1 MFAGAFLGREIIYCF
16 CSSCRQWMNAGT
28 RKASARIHA
37 SGLAKQAAEK
47 PNIGTNT
54 SPMSERA
61 IISATPANIAKPEK
75 PMPCMVKRTV
85 FTRTSGM

>member
-1 MFAGAFLGREIIYCF
+1 
-16 CSSCRQWMNAGT
+16 MNAGT

-61 IISATPANIAKPEK
+61 IISATPANIAKPEN
-75 PMPCMVKRTV
+75 PCPVW
-85 FTRTSGM
+85 

>member
-1 MFAGAFLGREIIYCF
+1 
-16 CSSCRQWMNAGT
+16 MNAGT
-28 RKASARIHA
+28 RKASANIHA

-75 PMPCMVKRTV
+75 PMPCTDCVYQNERDVEKCICQQKLMSLCDN
-85 FTRTSGM
+85 FCFAW

>member
-1 MFAGAFLGREIIYCF
+1 
-16 CSSCRQWMNAGT
+16 MNAGT

-61 IISATPANIAKPEK
+61 IILYIELYEAAYKQLELCPYTT
-75 PMPCMVKRTV
+75 MPQHGRWGKALCAMD
-85 FTRTSGM
+85 GA

>member
-1 MFAGAFLGREIIYCF
+1 
-16 CSSCRQWMNAGT
+16 MNAGT

-75 PMPCMVKRTV
+75 PMPCMETDCVYQNERDVEKCIYQQKLMSLCDNLC
-85 FTRTSGM
+85 FAW

>member
-1 MFAGAFLGREIIYCF
+1 MV
-16 CSSCRQWMNAGT
+16 
-28 RKASARIHA
+28 
-37 SGLAKQAAEK
+37 AAEK

>member
-1 MFAGAFLGREIIYCF
+1 MQAVDE
-16 CSSCRQWMNAGT
+16 CRHQEGICENPCEW
-28 RKASARIHA
+28 
-37 SGLAKQAAEK
+37 LAKQAAEK

-75 PMPCMVKRTV
+75 PIPCMVKRIV

>member
-1 MFAGAFLGREIIYCF
+1 
-16 CSSCRQWMNAGT
+16 MNAGT

-75 PMPCMVKRTV
+75 PIKDIDRNPDVNKAIAV
-85 FTRTSGM
+85 YLNASGT

>member
-1 MFAGAFLGREIIYCF
+1 
-16 CSSCRQWMNAGT
+16 MNAGT

-75 PMPCMVKRTV
+75 PIPCMVKRTV
-85 FTRTSGM
+85 FTRTAGCRKMHLSAETDDLCDNLCLAW

>member
-1 MFAGAFLGREIIYCF
+1 
-16 CSSCRQWMNAGT
+16 MNAGT
-28 RKASARIHA
+28 RKASAKIHA